1 MRTWQAGNSLFSM
14 KCAIRSVNVSVLP
27 VPGPARMSKR
37 RLALVTAAI
46 WAAFSSIFE
55 MLFGGVSAG

>member
-1 MRTWQAGNSLFSM
+1 
-14 KCAIRSVNVSVLP
+14 
-27 VPGPARMSKR
+27 VPGPARMSRR